1 MPINLC
7 CDVCQGFIKHIS
19 THDAQDMLRRKEPT
33 VCGVCQTTRDKFR
46 KSCEK
51 VLVQLQRESEKSRA
65 KVEAQFLDVMKEAIE
80 GSINQVTKGE
90 ENGDNKSESIGT
102 KAVSNPEQSNGISGE
117 DSGTGSEAEGETEIQ
132 GEGEIDINEVKKSV
146 G

>member
-7 CDVCQGFIKHIS
+7 CDVCQGFIKRVS

-90 ENGDNKSESIGT
+90 KDGDKKSEDTSPE
-102 KAVSNPEQSNGISGE
+102 AVSNSKSTSGVDGKSG
-117 DSGTGSEAEGETEIQ
+117 DSGSTVGEKAGVSEEEV
-132 GEGEIDINEVKKSV
+132 NEVKESV

>member
-7 CDVCQGFIKHIS
+7 CDVCQGFIKRVS

-90 ENGDNKSESIGT
+90 ENADKESKSIGT
-102 KAVSNPEQSNGISGE
+102 KTVSNSKPTSGADGE
-117 DSGTGSEAEGETEIQ
+117 SSDSGSTVSEEAGVSEEEV
-132 GEGEIDINEVKKSV
+132 NEVKESV

>member
-19 THDAQDMLRRKEPT
+19 TRDAQDMLRRKEPT
-33 VCGVCQTTRDKFR
+33 VCGVCQTTRDRFR

-51 VLVQLQRESEKSRA
+51 VLTQLQRESEKMRA
-65 KVEAQFLDVMKEAIE
+65 GVETKFLDVMKEAIE
-80 GSINQVTKGE
+80 GSINQAAKGE
-90 ENGDNKSESIGT
+90 KDGNKRPENSST
-102 KAVSNPEQSNGISGE
+102 KTIPDSEQSSGISSE
-117 DSGTGSEAEGETEIQ
+117 DSSTESTVGEEGVTSEEEVNV
-132 GEGEIDINEVKKSV
+132 NEVKESV